1 MAHGVDYTLLDD
13 PHGLIH
19 HIRNRLATRGAGP
32 DNGAD
37 GLNKGERP
45 SAVLMAVTLCP
56 VKGGEHPH
64 EPCLILNKRS
74 RKVRQPG
81 DLCFPGGGIHILDS
95 TLSKL
100 LHLPGFPLGWQA
112 SPDRGVSFAKPVS
125 RMIKRLL
132 ATSLR
137 EAWEEMRL
145 NPFGVRFLGALPTQR
160 LVMFERLIQPLV
172 AWARPH
178 QRFRPNWEVERIV
191 FIPLR
196 KLLDRENY
204 GRYLLTFNGS
214 DASGR
219 QDPRVF
225 PCFLHQGEVAREMLW
240 GATYRITMDFL
251 HIVFDFRP
259 PEMETLPIFEGTL
272 DETYLNPTV
281 A

>member
-1 MAHGVDYTLLDD
+1 MAHGGDHTLLDD
-13 PHGLIH
+13 PRGLIH
-19 HIRNRLATRGAGP
+19 HIRHRLANRGARTDGGT
-32 DNGAD
+32 GA
-37 GLNKGERP
+37 LNSGERR
-45 SAVLMAVTLCP
+45 SAVLMAVTQSP
-56 VKGGEHPH
+56 VKEGRHDH

-81 DLCFPGGGIHILDS
+81 DLCFPGGGIHFLDS

-100 LHLPGFPLGWQA
+100 LHLPGLPLGWQA
-112 SPDRGVSFAKPVS
+112 SPARGASYEKPVP
-125 RMIKRLL
+125 RMIKLLL

-145 NPFGVRFLGALPTQR
+145 NPFGVRFLGALPAQR

-172 AWARPH
+172 AWVRPE
-178 QRFRPNWEVERIV
+178 QSFRPNWEVARIV

-196 KLLDRENY
+196 KLLERENY

-214 DASGR
+214 GAAGH
-219 QDPRVF
+219 QGPRAF

-251 HIVFDFRP
+251 RIAFDFSP
-259 PEMETLPIFEGTL
+259 PEMETLPTFEGTL
-272 DETYLNPTV
+272 DETYLNPDV
-281 A
+281 G